1 MKKISWKMISAVG
14 IILTL
19 VASGFWFSLEK
30 ETAKLQIAQIK
41 KGTIEEVVM
50 ASGTLVPVK
59 QVNVGAQVNGQIK
72 SLKVKLG
79 EHVKQ
84 GQLLAEIDPILQEN
98 ELRHVE
104 SALQNVIAQRHAQ
117 MALLRQYT
125 FAFKR
130 EQLLRTQNANAEAEF
145 EAAQSQ
151 VDMTTANIHALEAQI
166 RQAEIAVET
175 AKANL
180 RYTQIIAPIDGYVTE
195 IITKEG
201 QTVVSAQAAPTI
213 LVISDLD
220 RMLVKVKISE
230 ADVVRVNSGQT
241 VWFSIL
247 GDPKKKYYAPLLY
260 VEPSPTS
267 SSSDVLS
274 SSVTKSA
281 IYYNGIIEVDNA
293 DRVLRPSM
301 TAQVNIILG
310 RVEDTLILPVSSV
323 RGPDSDGRYYVKV
336 FKQGNEQS
344 VELREV
350 TTGLTDRVYVQIT
363 SGLNGDEHIVSD
375 NPSGV

>member
-1 MKKISWKMISAVG
+1 MKNINWGIISAVVVV
-14 IILTL
+14 LAL
-19 VASGFWFSLEK
+19 LASGFWFSLENK
-30 ETAKLQIAQIK
+30 TAKLQTAQIK

-50 ASGTLVPVK
+50 ASGTLVPIK

-104 SALQNVIAQRHAQ
+104 SALQNVIAQRYAQ
-117 MALLRQYT
+117 VALLRQYT
-125 FAFKR
+125 FSFNR
-130 EQLLRTQNANAEAEF
+130 EKILRTQNASSEAEF

-151 VDMTTANIHALEAQI
+151 VEMTTANIHALDAQI

-213 LVISDLD
+213 LVISELD

-230 ADVVRVNSGQT
+230 ADVVRVNSGET

-274 SSVTKSA
+274 SSVTRSA
-281 IYYNGIIEVDNA
+281 IYYNGIIEVDNT

-310 RVEDTLILPVSSV
+310 RVEDTFILPVSSV

-336 FKQGNEQS
+336 FKQENEQS
-344 VELREV
+344 VEIREV

-363 SGLNGDEHIVSD
+363 SGLNGDEHIVID
-375 NPSGV
+375 NPSGI